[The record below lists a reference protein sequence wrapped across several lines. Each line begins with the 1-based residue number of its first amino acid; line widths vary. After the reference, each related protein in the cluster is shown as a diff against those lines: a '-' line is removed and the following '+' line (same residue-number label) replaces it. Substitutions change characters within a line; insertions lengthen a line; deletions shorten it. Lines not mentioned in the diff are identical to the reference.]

1 MKNNIS
7 VFQGHAHL
15 TERKKPTQWAID
27 MLYFSRV
34 KVYLLSNSPAEEL
47 REKIVALLRAI
58 DVPDEGECSEFLWD
72 YLKLRLAAKLE

>member
-1 MKNNIS
+1 
-7 VFQGHAHL
+7 
-15 TERKKPTQWAID
+15 
-27 MLYFSRV
+27 MLSFSRV